1 MNLTKLSIE
10 RPTLLV
16 AIIILL
22 LFFGLF
28 SYSKLNYELVPQ
40 FTPPV
45 LTVVTIYPGATAEE
59 VESEVSIPV
68 EDLLASIENIDLI
81 TTISKE
87 NFSLVRLELKTGTD
101 VDFALQDAA
110 RKLQLIS
117 DKLPV
122 GARKPV
128 LSRFDFN
135 DLPVMRIAYFSN
147 LSPSEI
153 TGLSDEK
160 IVPALKKLRGV
171 ADVRLLGD
179 VRDEITVSLD
189 RQKLA
194 LYHVTPLQILK
205 AMGSANRNMP
215 AGYIESDEHKTNL
228 KFSGKFTSIYEIEQL
243 VLYSNTEKNIKI
255 RLRDVAVVTEST
267 EPVKV
272 ITRLNGKPAL
282 GIDIKKQVDANAVD
296 LSKLVVKELKLLENE
311 FASNGLRFEIA
322 ADTSIFTV
330 EAANA
335 VMEDLLLAI
344 LLVSIVMLTF
354 LHNIRIA
361 SIVLISIPISIIST
375 FIIME
380 LMCFSLNLLS
390 LLGLSLAIGILVDDA
405 IVILENI
412 SRHISSGKNSVKA
425 AYEGRMEIGFT
436 AISITL
442 IDIVVFVPVIFASG
456 MVADLLHQ
464 FAVVIVT
471 STLMSLFVSFT
482 LVPMLASRW
491 GKKLNPSGKPK
502 LRDKIEAAIE
512 AVALKMSDL
521 AHWSLNHKLLIAT
534 ITLILFTSSILLIPA
549 GYIGIEFTKA
559 GDRSEFLMEIELDK
573 SATLSRT
580 DKITKEV
587 EKILMAYPEVEVVFT
602 NTGITSSGRIESNN
616 SFMAELYIKLIDKSK
631 RTVSTAGFSEEV
643 KQNLT
648 NKFPGVIFRPIEIN
662 IIGLRDDD
670 AVQVSLLSLK
680 RDSLLTPAKEIYKL
694 LESTDGSREI
704 QTSSEKAT
712 KSFEFIPDIVS
723 MDTLGVDPV
732 QAAATLRTLISGNRD
747 FSFAHS
753 NKTIP
758 INIIAA
764 PEYRATI
771 KDVARLTIING
782 QGKVIPFRLFGV
794 FTETETQGTLE
805 RTNRMPSVTI
815 KSQVVGR
822 PAGTVSNDL
831 KKKIETAGFAS
842 DINFLWGGST
852 KRTTEALVTLGIAFA
867 ISILLVYLVLV
878 ALYDSYFYPF
888 AVLLSIPLA
897 LIGAFIALAISGQ
910 ALSIFS
916 IMGLIM
922 MTGLVGKNAILI
934 VDFANHL
941 RIEGKDLTT
950 SIAMAVQLRFRP
962 VVMTTLTIVFGLL
975 PVALSSGAGSEWKNG
990 LGWVLIGGLT
1000 SSLFLNFIV
1009 IPVVYYSIEK
1019 FLMRFGWS
1027 DLTRKKIKVDDYK

>member
-22 LFFGLF
+22 LFFGIF
-28 SYSKLNYELVPQ
+28 SYSKLNYELVPK

-59 VESEVSIPV
+59 VEAEVSIPV
-68 EDLLASIENIDLI
+68 EDLLASLENIDLI

-87 NFSLVRLELKTGTD
+87 NFSLVRIELKTGTN

-117 DKLPV
+117 DKLPA
-122 GARKPV
+122 GTRKPV

-147 LSPSEI
+147 LSPSAI
-153 TGLSDEK
+153 TELSDEK
-160 IVPALKKLRGV
+160 IIPALKKLQGV

-179 VRDEITVSLD
+179 VRDEITVNLD

-194 LYHVTPLQILK
+194 LYHITPLQILK
-205 AMGSANRNMP
+205 ALGSANRNMP
-215 AGYIESDEHKTNL
+215 AGFVESNEEKTNL
-228 KFSGKFTSIYEIEQL
+228 KFSGKFTSIYDLEQL
-243 VLYSNTEKNIKI
+243 VLYKNPEKDLKI
-255 RLRDVAVVTEST
+255 RLRDIAVITKST
-267 EPVKV
+267 EPAKV

-282 GIDIKKQVDANAVD
+282 GIDIKKQVDANAVE
-296 LSKLVVKELKLLENE
+296 LSKLVTKELKTLENE
-311 FASNGLRFEIA
+311 FASKDLKFEIA
-322 ADTSIFTV
+322 ADTSVFTV

-335 VMEDLLLAI
+335 VMQDLLLAI

-375 FIIME
+375 FIVME
-380 LMCFSLNLLS
+380 LMGFSLNLLS
-390 LLGLSLAIGILVDDA
+390 LLGLSLAIGILVDDS

-442 IDIVVFVPVIFASG
+442 IDVVVFVPVIFASG

-471 STLMSLFVSFT
+471 STLVSLFVSFT

-491 GKKLNPSGKPK
+491 GKKLNTSDKPK
-502 LRDKIEAAIE
+502 LRDKVEASIES
-512 AVALKMSDL
+512 VALKMFKLVS
-521 AHWSLNHKLLIAT
+521 WSLNHKLLIAI
-534 ITLILFTSSILLIPA
+534 ITLLLFISSILLIPA

-580 DKITKEV
+580 DKITREV
-587 EKILMAYPEVEVVFT
+587 EKLIMAYPEVEIVFT

-631 RTVSTAGFSEEV
+631 RSISTAHFSEEI
-643 KQNLT
+643 KRTLT

-670 AVQVSLLSLK
+670 AVQVSLLSMN
-680 RDSLLTPAKEIYKL
+680 RDSLSLPAKEIFRL
-694 LESTDGSREI
+694 LETTTGSREI
-704 QTSSEKAT
+704 QTTAEKPT

-723 MDTLGVDPV
+723 MDTLNVDPV

-747 FSFAHS
+747 FNFTDV
-753 NKTIP
+753 NKNIP

-764 PEYRATI
+764 QEYRSTI
-771 KDVARLTIING
+771 KDAARLTIINS
-782 QGKVIPFRLFGV
+782 QGKVIPFRSFGT
-794 FTETETQGTLE
+794 FAEIETQGTLE
-805 RTNRMPSVTI
+805 RTNRTPSVTI
-815 KSQVVGR
+815 KSQVAGR
-822 PAGTVSNDL
+822 PAGTVSNEL
-831 KKKIETAGFAS
+831 KSKIETAGFKK
-842 DINFLWGGST
+842 NVKFLWGGST
-852 KRTTEALVTLGIAFA
+852 KRTTEALMTLGIAFG

-888 AVLLSIPLA
+888 AVLFSIPLA
-897 LIGAFIALAISGQ
+897 LIGAFIALAIAGH

-941 RIEGKDLTT
+941 RKEGHDLRA
-950 SIAMAVQLRFRP
+950 SIALAVKLRFRP

-1019 FLMRFGWS
+1019 LLMRFGWS

>member
-16 AIIILL
+16 AILVLL

-28 SYSKLNYELVPQ
+28 SYSKLNYELVPK

-45 LTVVTIYPGATAEE
+45 LTVVTIYPGAAAEE
-59 VESEVSIPV
+59 VETEVSIPV
-68 EDLLASIENIDLI
+68 EDVLSSLENIELI

-87 NFSLVRLELKTGTD
+87 NISLVRLELKTGTD

-117 DKLPV
+117 DKLPA
-122 GARKPV
+122 GTRKPV

-147 LSPSEI
+147 LSPPEI
-153 TGLSDEK
+153 TRLSDEK
-160 IVPALKKLRGV
+160 IVPALKKLEGV

-194 LYHVTPLQILK
+194 LYHITPLQILK
-205 AMGSANRNMP
+205 ALGSANRDMP
-215 AGYIESDEHKTNL
+215 AGFVESSVNKSNL
-228 KFSGKFTSIYEIEQL
+228 KFKGKFTSLYEIEQL
-243 VLYSNTEKNIKI
+243 VLYNNPDKNLRI
-255 RLRDVAVVTEST
+255 RLRDVAIVSKTT
-267 EPVKV
+267 EPAKV

-282 GIDIKKQVDANAVD
+282 GIDIKKQVDANAVEV
-296 LSKLVVKELKLLENE
+296 SKLVKHELKLLEKE
-311 FASNGLRFEIA
+311 FSTNDLKFEIA
-322 ADTSIFTV
+322 DDTSVFTI

-344 LLVSIVMLTF
+344 LLVSIIMLTF
-354 LHNIRIA
+354 LHNFRIA
-361 SIVLISIPISIIST
+361 SIVLISIPISIITT
-375 FIIME
+375 FIVME
-380 LMCFSLNLLS
+380 LMGFSLNLLS
-390 LLGLSLAIGILVDDA
+390 LLGLSLAIGILVDDS

-412 SRHISSGKNSVKA
+412 SRHISLGKHPVRA
-425 AYEGRMEIGFT
+425 AYDGRMEIGFT

-442 IDIVVFVPVIFASG
+442 IDVVVFVPVILASG

-471 STLMSLFVSFT
+471 STLVSLFVSFT

-491 GKKLNPSGKPK
+491 GKKLTPSSTPK
-502 LRDKIEAAIE
+502 LRDKLEASIESLAIK
-512 AVALKMSDL
+512 AGNL
-521 AHWSLNHKLLIAT
+521 AHWSLRHKIVISI
-534 ITLILFTSSILLIPA
+534 ITVVLFISTLFLIPA

-559 GDRSEFLMEIELDK
+559 GDRSEFILEIELDK
-573 SATLSRT
+573 GATLSRT
-580 DKITKEV
+580 DKITQEV
-587 EKILMAYPEVEVVFT
+587 EKILLAYPEVEAVFT

-616 SFMAELYIKLIDKSK
+616 SFMAEVFIKLIDKSK
-631 RTVSTAGFSEEV
+631 RSVSTAQFSEMV
-643 KQNLT
+643 KRDLAA
-648 NKFPGVIFRPIEIN
+648 KHPDVIFRPIEIN

-670 AVQVSLLSLK
+670 AVQVSLLSLN
-680 RDSLLTPAKEIYKL
+680 RDSLIEPAKKITNL
-694 LESTDGSREI
+694 LKNTTGAREI
-704 QTSSEKAT
+704 QTSSEAAI

-723 MDTLGVDPV
+723 MDTLGVDPL

-747 FSFAHS
+747 FNFTDSG
-753 NKTIP
+753 KTIP
-758 INIIAA
+758 INIVADA
-764 PEYRATI
+764 EQRSTI
-771 KDVARLTIING
+771 KDVSRLTIVNG
-782 QGKVIPFRLFGV
+782 QGKVIPFRSFGTFV
-794 FTETETQGTLE
+794 ESETQGTLE
-805 RTNRMPSVTI
+805 RINRIPSVTI
-815 KSQVVGR
+815 KSQVAGR
-822 PAGTVSNDL
+822 PAGSVGNDL
-831 KKKIETAGFAS
+831 KNKIELTEFS
-842 DINFLWGGST
+842 KDLKFLWGGST
-852 KRTTEALVTLGIAFA
+852 KRTTEALLTLGLAFA

-878 ALYDSYFYPF
+878 SLYDSYFYPF

-897 LIGAFIALAISGQ
+897 LIGAFTALAISGQ

-941 RIEGKDLTT
+941 RMEGKELGA

-962 VVMTTLTIVFGLL
+962 VVMTTMTIVFGLL
-975 PVALSSGAGSEWKNG
+975 PVALSTGAGSEWKNG

-1027 DLTRKKIKVDDYK
+1027 DLIRKKIKIDDYK